1 MGQGLT
7 KQDSLKLKWQ
17 FQFNP
22 TVDDSGDTLTKPGPL
37 PPSDDEQVVIDSA
50 LKSLYGPISEYTD
63 AETLYDAFASTYG
76 AGKTSYDRNLTGFDP
91 QDYAS
96 EQGYGSIRRRARS
109 VRGATYGEEPL
120 NLLPSIANKRN
131 RMIQFTGGRIP
142 GYEGFSKY
150 MEGATGKAPDAFAD
164 YWYDL
169 AYQEEL
175 MDRINIGWETQGVG
189 LSQRPLVM
197 PSIDSYL
204 SELKKLVPDDDQRD
218 VILGDVEKSA
228 YIRAKSL
235 SADYKKNL
243 IEEHITPSIE
253 AVQQRQDVLS
263 YEKDKESTLESI
275 EDLNKMIRAKKRLER
290 TKASLNKVSPTN
302 STTSSRSIVDKI
314 EDLVLPG
321 NRLQRAVDEDAKR
334 QLEQLAVE
342 KGQKKK
348 APRNKGLPAEIV
360 DTGIPNFSGVQT
372 IKVHE
377 DIADSLDKAMNE
389 LDSQGVALQIED
401 SFRYRTVQAEQYE
414 ASKGGVKAGLVAH
427 PDESYH
433 VKGLAFDLAQTKEM
447 RDDPRVADAL
457 TNAGFVR
464 PRDDEWWHWSIQE

>member
-22 TVDDSGDTLTKPGPL
+22 TVADTDSVVPAPL
-37 PPSDDEQVVIDSA
+37 AIPSKDEQVVIDSA

-131 RMIQFTGGRIP
+131 KMIQFTGGRIP
-142 GYEGFSKY
+142 GYEGFSEY

-321 NRLQRAVDEDAKR
+321 NRLQRAVDEDARRK
-334 QLEQLAVE
+334 L
-342 KGQKKK
+342 
-348 APRNKGLPAEIV
+348 
-360 DTGIPNFSGVQT
+360 
-372 IKVHE
+372 
-377 DIADSLDKAMNE
+377 
-389 LDSQGVALQIED
+389 
-401 SFRYRTVQAEQYE
+401 
-414 ASKGGVKAGLVAH
+414 
-427 PDESYH
+427 
-433 VKGLAFDLAQTKEM
+433 
-447 RDDPRVADAL
+447 
-457 TNAGFVR
+457 
-464 PRDDEWWHWSIQE
+464 